1 MSGTVTEDK
10 IIRLRK
16 MLEDSRRVAVVT
28 HTRPDGDAIGS
39 SSAMVHRLASHG
51 RDARLVIPNAMPDFL
66 GFVTTECCPG
76 LVLRYD
82 LQPEE
87 SLGWI
92 ASCDLIV
99 CQDASGF
106 DRMEGMQAA
115 LEASDARK
123 LLIDHHIGPQEEC
136 FDLVF
141 SETET
146 SSTCELLFWI
156 LLALEG
162 TDDASRLPMPELRAL
177 LTGMTT
183 DTNNFANSVFPDT
196 FRMASMMLAA
206 GVDRDGILMELYNR
220 CRENR
225 LCMMGYMLKEISS
238 PSYSGQNTVLTPS
251 RTRCSRLA
259 ENLREYDIREGEME
273 GMVNM
278 PLTLDS
284 VKLSIFLK
292 EDHGF
297 FRVSLRSKR
306 GTSAFRLAS
315 RCFHGGGHEQASGGK
330 LFFPGDIADPSQAEQ
345 FLERVT
351 DEYFETER

>member
-39 SSAMVHRLASHG
+39 SSAMVHRLTSHG

-66 GFVTTECCPG
+66 GFVTRECCPG

-87 SLGWI
+87 SLAWI

-106 DRMEGMQAA
+106 DRIEGMKDA

-123 LLIDHHIGPQEEC
+123 ILIDHHIGPQEER

-141 SETET
+141 SETEI

-156 LLALEG
+156 MLAMEG
-162 TDDASRLPMPELRAL
+162 TEDASRLPMPELRAL

-196 FRMASMMLAA
+196 FRMASLMLAA
-206 GVDRDGILMELYNR
+206 GVDRDGILLELYNR

-225 LCMMGYMLKEISS
+225 LRMMGYMLKDKLRIL
-238 PSYSGQNTVLTPS
+238 PNGAAYIVL
-251 RTRCSRLA
+251 RAA
-259 ENLREYDIREGEME
+259 EMREYDIREGEME

-284 VKLSIFLK
+284 VRLSIFLK
-292 EDHGF
+292 EDSGF

-306 GTSAFRLAS
+306 GTSAFRLAG
-315 RCFHGGGHEQASGGK
+315 RYFHGGGHEQASGGR
-330 LFFPGDIADPSQAEQ
+330 LYFPGDIAGPSQAEQ

-351 DEYFETER
+351 DEFFETER